1 MVSLEC
7 TWYVT
12 STCVSSLTVMKQCW
26 MQLHPQR
33 TISLYL
39 NMMVFYEVL
48 VQHIEVQV
56 FSYSVHIY
64 RLTCSGLV
72 WGQASVYA
80 HLQILK

>member
-1 MVSLEC
+1 M
-7 TWYVT
+7 TYI
-12 STCVSSLTVMKQCW
+12 CV
-26 MQLHPQR
+26 
-33 TISLYL
+33 Y
-39 NMMVFYEVL
+39 MMVFYEVL
-48 VQHIEVQV
+48 VQRIEVQV

>member
-1 MVSLEC
+1 M
-7 TWYVT
+7 TYIYVY
-12 STCVSSLTVMKQCW
+12 M
-26 MQLHPQR
+26 
-33 TISLYL
+33 IA
-39 NMMVFYEVL
+39 FYEVLVQHIEVL

-56 FSYSVHIY
+56 FSYSVHVY